1 MLTFLRI
8 LLFAFSLTAA
18 ALPADAVSDDEIYD
32 KVRIVLANDSSVK
45 GGAIEVK
52 VTEGT
57 VELTGHVRTEK
68 QKARAEK
75 AAKKVKGVQRVVN
88 NLKVTP
94 L

>member
-1 MLTFLRI
+1 MRH
-8 LLFAFSLTAA
+8 LLVLLLAIALAGP
-18 ALPADAVSDDEIYD
+18 ALPAAPVSDDEIYD

-52 VTEGT
+52 VTDGT
-57 VELTGHVRTEK
+57 VELTGNVRTDK
-68 QKARAEK
+68 QKARAEN

>member
-1 MLTFLRI
+1 MRI
-8 LLFAFSLTAA
+8 LLVLLLSIALAVPV
-18 ALPADAVSDDEIYD
+18 LPAGPVSDDEIYD

-57 VELTGHVRTEK
+57 VELTGKVRTDK